1 MGEVN
6 GRTFTRGASK
16 YRAVAV
22 EVDGI
27 RFDSKI
33 EATRYQSLRVQE
45 RLGEIH
51 NLRTHVPFPLFVNGQ
66 HIGDYE
72 ADFVYFLGPLATD
85 PRVIEDVKGV
95 LTPMFRWK
103 AKHMKAQGDTV
114 TLWPARKKKARKK
127 KRQ

>member
-1 MGEVN
+1 MI

-33 EATRYQSLRVQE
+33 EATRWQSLRIQE

-51 NLRTHVPFPLFVNGQ
+51 HLQHHVAFPLFVNTI

-72 ADFVYFLGPLATD
+72 ADFVYFVGLGLASD
-85 PRVIEDVKGV
+85 IRVIEDVKGM

-103 AKHMKAQGDTV
+103 AKHMAAQGDIV
-114 TLWPARKKKARKK
+114 TLWPVRKKKARKK
-127 KRQ
+127 K

>member
-1 MGEVN
+1 MI

-33 EATRYQSLRVQE
+33 EASRWQELRIKE
-45 RLGEIH
+45 RLGEIFQ
-51 NLRTHVPFPLFVNGQ
+51 LRHHVIFPLFVNTV

-103 AKHMKAQGDTV
+103 AKHMAAQGDTV
-114 TLWPARKKKARKK
+114 TLWPARKKKARTKK
-127 KRQ
+127 CQ